1 MSEAEDFERLWGLY
15 EWKHDTDAQAVV
27 PVLTFL
33 LRRGVQLNPP
43 SFDATKAEDCIELVQ
58 PQSIVEGLKTVKT
71 DQWRIDD
78 ASSTSCSWPANSP

>member
-15 EWKHDTDAQAVV
+15 EWKNDTDAQAVV

-58 PQSIVEGLKTVKT
+58 PKSIVEGLKTVKI

-78 ASSTSCSWPANSP
+78 ASSMSCN